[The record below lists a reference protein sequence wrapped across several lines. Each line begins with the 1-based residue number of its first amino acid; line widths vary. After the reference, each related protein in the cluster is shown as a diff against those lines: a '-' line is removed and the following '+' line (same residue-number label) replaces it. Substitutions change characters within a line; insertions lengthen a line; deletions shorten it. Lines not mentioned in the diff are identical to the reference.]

1 SAGMSHAS
9 LPPRRP
15 RLPLPL
21 TWATFA
27 SSISSAAFALVLI
40 GVLAPLAA
48 LSSGLPATGLAA
60 AGLAA
65 ATFLTLASS
74 FARATFLAAGRAARP
89 FSFRRLCACAFFLA
103 ARIFLSL
110 LRFLTIRPPVNLPIA
125 RQQQNRALY
134 VTAQWLGSAPCSL
147 LYSMTFSLNATRSS
161 LDLRRPRSSSS
172 SCLRRVS
179 SSLPSAS
186 VNSIRDSSASNLM
199 SSPYLWARSTIS
211 RQGLPWIRSRRTP
224 RDGS

>member
-1 SAGMSHAS
+1 SFGISAGMSHAS

-40 GVLAPLAA
+40 GVLAPFAA
-48 LSSGLPATGLAA
+48 LSSGLPATGLATT
-60 AGLAA
+60 GFGAA
-65 ATFLTLASS
+65 ATFLV
-74 FARATFLAAGRAARP
+74 FARSLARGSFLAAGRAARP

-103 ARIFLSL
+103 ARTFLSL
-110 LRFLTIRPPVNLPIA
+110 LRFLTIRPPVNSLIA
-125 RQQQNRALY
+125 RQKQNRALY

-147 LYSMTFSLNATRSS
+147 LNSMTFSLKATRSS

-172 SCLRRVS
+172 SCLRRV
-179 SSLPSAS
+179 
-186 VNSIRDSSASNLM
+186 
-199 SSPYLWARSTIS
+199 
-211 RQGLPWIRSRRTP
+211 
-224 RDGS
+224 

>member
-1 SAGMSHAS
+1 R
-9 LPPRRP
+9 PPRP

-21 TWATFA
+21 TSATLA

-48 LSSGLPATGLAA
+48 ALSSGLPASG
-60 AGLAA
+60 
-65 ATFLTLASS
+65 
-74 FARATFLAAGRAARP
+74 LAAGRAARP

-103 ARIFLSL
+103 ARTFLSL

-147 LYSMTFSLNATRSS
+147 LYSMTFSLKATRSS
-161 LDLRRPRSSSS
+161 LDLRRR
-172 SCLRRVS
+172 
-179 SSLPSAS
+179 
-186 VNSIRDSSASNLM
+186 
-199 SSPYLWARSTIS
+199 
-211 RQGLPWIRSRRTP
+211 
-224 RDGS
+224 